1 MESQRQMDT
10 KELKALTKSLQDL
23 AKTRADTASTI
34 NSVKTDLISTRTLSK
49 GESKPW
55 LIRTGA
61 ALMVMPDPLVTSV
74 IGAGFIAAGAVQE
87 GIKRQGSYLDDMP
100 KALGSA
106 MKTLK
111 DSKDPV

>member
-1 MESQRQMDT
+1 MDT
-10 KELKALTKSLQDL
+10 KELKSITKSLQEL
-23 AKTRADTASTI
+23 AKTRAETADAVK
-34 NSVKTDLISTRTLSK
+34 SVKSDLVATRSLSK

-74 IGAGFIAAGAVQE
+74 IGAAFIGAGAVQE
-87 GIKRQGSYLDDMP
+87 GIKRQGVYVDDLP

-111 DSKDPV
+111 NAKDDV